1 MSNFWTD
8 DEQFNRYVSNFG
20 SRFAAVVYVS
30 ELARIHA
37 KRAHNRILESEAISW
52 VLTGDKPQILNNM
65 EHANTSRSRLKLD
78 YILDKLCYVEDID
91 VRDAVYSTLKY
102 SIQAS
107 HLIYVYNNI
116 KDVYRQSRVRVLS
129 NMLWDELHL
138 IDIEYATR

>member
-8 DEQFNRYVSNFG
+8 DKQFNRYVSNFG

-30 ELARIHA
+30 ELARTRA

-65 EHANTSRSRLKLD
+65 EHANMPRSRLKLD

-91 VRDAVYSTLKY
+91 VRDAVCSTLKY

-116 KDVYRQSRVRVLS
+116 KDVYRQSRIRVLS